1 MFRVATSTATPKII
15 TPLISAFVK
24 HIEIGVGLAEIHL
37 EMFKGK
43 PERLVLVLENQAERE
58 GPGLMNVPIARS
70 HGSMRQW
77 LRAIGTF
84 VKPGPSCSA

>member
-37 EMFKGK
+37 EMLKGK
-43 PERLVLVLENQAERE
+43 PENDSNRSNISLPTRGAVS
-58 GPGLMNVPIARS
+58 NVNA
-70 HGSMRQW
+70 
-77 LRAIGTF
+77 L
-84 VKPGPSCSA
+84 

>member
-1 MFRVATSTATPKII
+1 MFRVTTSTATPKII

-43 PERLVLVLENQAERE
+43 PEKRFQPVRHLFANE
-58 GPGLMNVPIARS
+58 GE
-70 HGSMRQW
+70 HK
-77 LRAIGTF
+77 LR
-84 VKPGPSCSA
+84 